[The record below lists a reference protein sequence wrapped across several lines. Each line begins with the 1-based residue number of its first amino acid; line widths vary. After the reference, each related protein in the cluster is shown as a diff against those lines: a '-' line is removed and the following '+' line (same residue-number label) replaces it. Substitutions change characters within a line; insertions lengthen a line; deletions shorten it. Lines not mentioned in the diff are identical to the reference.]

1 MDISDKILLAHGS
14 GGRLSH
20 ELIEKVFKARFSNA
34 LLNQGDDAAEFKLQ
48 NSDLSAEALAKAEC
62 RIAFTTDTYVV
73 KPLFFPGGDIGRLA
87 VCGTVNDLAMKG
99 ATPLYL
105 SVGFIIEE
113 GFPFETLEKVVDS
126 MSAAAKEAG
135 VSIVTGDTKVVD
147 KGACDGLFI
156 NTSGVGVIPEGV
168 NVSGSLATPG
178 DVIIISG
185 TVGDHGAA
193 VINARNNFGLSG
205 NLYSDVAPL
214 GGLVSAIMKAGKVKV
229 LRDPTR
235 GGLATTLNEIAGQSK
250 MTINIEE
257 KRIPIKPEVKGACE
271 MLGLDPLYVANEG
284 KLIAIVSSEDA
295 ESILKIMLQDRLG
308 KDAAIIGKI
317 EAGKPQVLLTTF
329 LGSKRPVM
337 MLEGEA
343 LPRIC

>member
-1 MDISDKILLAHGS
+1 MGVADKILLAHGS

-20 ELIEKVFKARFSNA
+20 ELIEKVFKTRFSNA
-34 LLNQGDDAAEFKLQ
+34 LLNQGDDSAEFRM
-48 NSDLSAEALAKAEC
+48 AKAES
-62 RIAFTTDTYVV
+62 RMAFTTDSYVV

-99 ATPLYL
+99 ARPLYL

-113 GFPFETLEKVVDS
+113 GFSLEMLGKVADS
-126 MSAAAKEAG
+126 MAAAAKEAG

-168 NVSGSLATPG
+168 EISGSLAVPG
-178 DVIIISG
+178 DVVIISG
-185 TVGDHGAA
+185 SIGDHGAA

-205 NLYSDVAPL
+205 NLLSDAAPL
-214 GGLVSAIMKAGKVKV
+214 NGLVGAMLKTGLIHV

-235 GGLATTLNEIAGQSK
+235 GGLATTLNEIALQSK
-250 MTINIEE
+250 VIINIEE
-257 KRIPIKPEVKGACE
+257 EKIPVKQEVKGACE

-284 KLIAIVSSEDA
+284 KLIAIVPREDSEK
-295 ESILKIMLQDRLG
+295 ILSVMRRDPLG
-308 KDAAIIGKI
+308 KDAAIIGSVQT
-317 EAGKPQVLLTTF
+317 GKPQVLLTTF
-329 LGSKRPVM
+329 LGSRRPLM

>member
-1 MDISDKILLAHGS
+1 MIYPLVNGMNNNRSVILAHGS
-14 GGRLSH
+14 GGRISH
-20 ELIEKVFKARFSNA
+20 ELIEKVFKTRFSNA
-34 LLNQGDDAAEFKLQ
+34 LLNQGDDAAECKIQ
-48 NSDLSAEALAKAEC
+48 NSKFK
-62 RIAFTTDTYVV
+62 IAFTTDSYVV

-99 ATPLYL
+99 AKALYL
-105 SVGFIIEE
+105 SAGFIIEE
-113 GFPFETLEKVVDS
+113 GFSLETLEKVADS
-126 MSAAAKEAG
+126 MAAAAKEAG
-135 VSIVTGDTKVVD
+135 VFIVTGDTKVVD

-168 NVSGSLATPG
+168 NVSGSLAVPG
-178 DVIIISG
+178 DAVILSG

-205 NLYSDVAPL
+205 SLFSDAAPL
-214 GGLVSAIMKAGKVKV
+214 NGLAGAMLKAGMIHV

-235 GGLATTLNEIAGQSK
+235 GGLATTLNEIALQSK
-250 MTINIEE
+250 VTINIEE
-257 KRIPIKPEVKGACE
+257 EKIPVKQEVKGACE

-284 KLIAIVSSEDA
+284 KLIAIVPQEDSEK
-295 ESILKIMLQDRLG
+295 ILSVMRQYPLG
-308 KDAAIIGKI
+308 KAAAIIGKV
-317 EAGKPQVLLTTF
+317 EAGQPRVLLTTF
-329 LGSKRPVM
+329 LGSKRPLM

>member
-1 MDISDKILLAHGS
+1 METSNKILLAHGS

-20 ELIEKVFKARFSNA
+20 ELIEKVFKSRFSNPM
-34 LLNQGDDAAEFKLQ
+34 LEQGDDSAEFRIS
-48 NSDLSAEALAKAEC
+48 NSEF
-62 RIAFTTDTYVV
+62 RMAFTTDSYVV

-113 GFPFETLEKVVDS
+113 GLSFEILEKVADS
-126 MSAAAKEAG
+126 MAQAAQEAG

-156 NTSGVGVIPEGV
+156 NASGVGVIPEGV
-168 NVSGSLATPG
+168 NVSGALAAPG
-178 DVIIISG
+178 DAVIISG
-185 TVGDHGAA
+185 SVGDHGAA

-205 NLYSDVAPL
+205 DLFSDVAPL
-214 GGLVSAIMKAGKVKV
+214 NGLVSSLLKAGSIHV

-235 GGLATTLNEIAGQSK
+235 GGLATTLNEISRQSK
-250 MTINIEE
+250 VAIAIEE
-257 KRIPIKPEVKGACE
+257 EKIPVKPEVKGACE

-284 KLIAIVSSEDA
+284 KLIAIVPGGEA
-295 ESILKIMLQDRLG
+295 EGILKAMRQDPLG
-308 KDAAIIGKI
+308 REAAIIGQV
-317 EAGKPQVLLTTF
+317 ESGKPQVLLKTF
-329 LGSKRPVM
+329 LGSRRPLM

>member
-1 MDISDKILLAHGS
+1 MLAHGS

-20 ELIEKVFKARFSNA
+20 ELIEKVFKTRFSNPM
-34 LLNQGDDAAEFKLQ
+34 LDQGDDAAELRMQ
-48 NSDLSAEALAKAEC
+48 NANCK
-62 RIAFTTDTYVV
+62 IAFTTDSYVV

-105 SVGFIIEE
+105 SAGFIIEE
-113 GFPFETLEKVVDS
+113 GLPLEILEKVVDS
-126 MSAAAKEAG
+126 MAIAAREAG

-156 NTSGVGVIPEGV
+156 NTSGVGIILEGIDI
-168 NVSGSLATPG
+168 SGANAAPG
-178 DVIIISG
+178 DVVIISG
-185 TVGDHGAA
+185 SIGDHGAA
-193 VINARNNFGLSG
+193 VINARNDFGLRG
-205 NLYSDVAPL
+205 NLLSDVAPL
-214 GGLVSAIMKAGKVKV
+214 GGLVNAILKAGKVKA

-250 MTINIEE
+250 VSINIEE
-257 KRIPIKPEVKGACE
+257 GKIPVKPEVKGACE

-284 KLIAIVSSEDA
+284 KLIAIVAGRDA
-295 ESILKIMLQDRLG
+295 EGILKAMRQDPLG
-308 KDAAIIGKI
+308 RDAAIIGKV
-317 EAGKPQVLLTTF
+317 EAGKPQVLLTTL
-329 LGSKRPVM
+329 LGSRRPLM

>member
-1 MDISDKILLAHGS
+1 MNNNRSVILAHGS
-14 GGRLSH
+14 GGRISH
-20 ELIEKVFKARFSNA
+20 ELIEKVFKTRFSNA
-34 LLNQGDDAAEFKLQ
+34 LLNQGDDAAECKIQ
-48 NSDLSAEALAKAEC
+48 NSKFK
-62 RIAFTTDTYVV
+62 IAFTTDSYVV

-99 ATPLYL
+99 AKALYL
-105 SVGFIIEE
+105 SAGFIIEE
-113 GFPFETLEKVVDS
+113 GFSLETLEKVADS
-126 MSAAAKEAG
+126 MAAAAKEAE

-168 NVSGSLATPG
+168 NVSGSLAVPG
-178 DVIIISG
+178 DVVIISG
-185 TVGDHGAA
+185 SIGDHGTA

-205 NLYSDVAPL
+205 NLLSDVAPL
-214 GGLVSAIMKAGKVKV
+214 NGLAGAMLKAGLIHV

-235 GGLATTLNEIAGQSK
+235 GGLATTLNEIAMQSK
-250 MTINIEE
+250 VTINIEE
-257 KRIPIKPEVKGACE
+257 EKIPVKQEVKGACE

-284 KLIAIVSSEDA
+284 KLIAIVPQEDSEK
-295 ESILKIMLQDRLG
+295 ILSVMRQYPLG
-308 KDAAIIGKI
+308 KDAAIIGKV
-317 EAGKPQVLLTTF
+317 EAGQPQVLLTTF
-329 LGSKRPVM
+329 LGSKRPLM

>member
-1 MDISDKILLAHGS
+1 MGVTDKILLAHGS

-20 ELIEKVFKARFSNA
+20 ELIEKIFKTRFSNPM
-34 LLNQGDDAAEFKLQ
+34 LDQGDDSAEFRI
-48 NSDLSAEALAKAEC
+48 AKAES
-62 RIAFTTDTYVV
+62 RMAFTTDSYVV

-99 ATPLYL
+99 AKPRYL
-105 SVGFIIEE
+105 SAGFIIEE
-113 GFPFETLEKVVDS
+113 GFPIETLEKVADS
-126 MSAAAKEAG
+126 MVAAAKEAG

-168 NVSGSLATPG
+168 EIAGSLAVPGDVVIVSGS
-178 DVIIISG
+178 I
-185 TVGDHGAA
+185 GDHGAA

-205 NLYSDVAPL
+205 NLLSDTAPL
-214 GGLVSAIMKAGKVKV
+214 QGLVQAMMGSGKVHV

-235 GGLATTLNEIAGQSK
+235 GGLATTLNEISLQSEV
-250 MTINIEE
+250 TINIEE
-257 KRIPIKPEVKGACE
+257 EKIPVRPEVKGACE

-284 KLIAIVSSEDA
+284 KLIAIVPPEDSEK
-295 ESILKIMLQDRLG
+295 ILSVMRQYPLG
-308 KDAAIIGKI
+308 KDAAIIGRV
-317 EAGKPQVLLTTF
+317 EAGKPQVLLTTL
-329 LGSKRPVM
+329 LGSRRPLV

>member
-1 MDISDKILLAHGS
+1 MEGKVVLLSHGS

-20 ELIEKVFKARFSNA
+20 ELIEKVFKPRFSNSM
-34 LLNQGDDAAEFKLQ
+34 LDQGDDAAEFKMQ
-48 NSDLSAEALAKAEC
+48 NANC
-62 RIAFTTDTYVV
+62 RIAFTTDSYVV

-113 GFPFETLEKVVDS
+113 GFSVETLEKVVDS
-126 MSAAAKEAG
+126 MTAAAKEAG

-168 NVSGSLATPG
+168 NVSGSLAAPG
-178 DVIIISG
+178 DVVIISG
-185 TVGDHGAA
+185 NIGDHGAA

-205 NLYSDVAPL
+205 NLFSDVAPL
-214 GGLVSAIMKAGKVKV
+214 NGLVSSVLKAGSIHV

-250 MTINIEE
+250 VTINIEE
-257 KRIPIKPEVKGACE
+257 EKIPVKPEVKGACE

-284 KLIAIVSSEDA
+284 KLIAIVASEDA
-295 ESILKIMLQDRLG
+295 ESILKVMRQDPLG
-308 KDAAIIGKI
+308 KEAAIIGKV
-317 EAGKPQVLLTTF
+317 ESGKPQVLLTTF
-329 LGSKRPVM
+329 LGSRRPLM

>member
-1 MDISDKILLAHGS
+1 MSNNDKILLAHGS
-14 GGRLSH
+14 GGRLAH
-20 ELIEKVFKARFSNA
+20 ELIEKVFKSRFSNDM
-34 LLNQGDDAAEFKLQ
+34 LNQGDDAVEFKLQ
-48 NSDLSAEALAKAEC
+48 NANCK
-62 RIAFTTDTYVV
+62 IAFTTDTYVV

-99 ATPLYL
+99 AKPLYL

-113 GFPFETLEKVVDS
+113 GFLLEMLEKVADS
-126 MSAAAKEAG
+126 MAIAAKEAG

-156 NTSGVGVIPEGV
+156 NTSGVGEIPEGV
-168 NVSGSLATPG
+168 TVSGSLAAPG
-178 DVIIISG
+178 DVVIVSG
-185 TVGDHGAA
+185 SIGDHGAA

-205 NLYSDVAPL
+205 NLFSDVAPL
-214 GGLVSAIMKAGKVKV
+214 NGLVSSLLKAGRVHV

-235 GGLATTLNEIAGQSK
+235 GGLATTLNEIAGQSNV
-250 MTINIEE
+250 TITIEE
-257 KRIPIKPEVKGACE
+257 EKIPVKPEVKGACE

-284 KLIAIVSSEDA
+284 KLIAIVAKEDSEK
-295 ESILKIMLQDRLG
+295 ILS
-308 KDAAIIGKI
+308 AIRQEQRGREATVIGRV

-329 LGSKRPVM
+329 LGSRRPLM

>member
-1 MDISDKILLAHGS
+1 MEISNKILLSHGS

-20 ELIEKVFKARFSNA
+20 ELIEKVFKFRFSNA
-34 LLNQGDDAAEFKLQ
+34 LLNQGDDSAEFRIR
-48 NSDLSAEALAKAEC
+48 NSEF
-62 RIAFTTDTYVV
+62 RMAFTTDTYVV

-99 ATPLYL
+99 AQPLYL

-113 GFPFETLEKVVDS
+113 GLSLETLEKVVDS
-126 MSAAAKEAG
+126 MAIAAKEAS

-156 NTSGVGVIPEGV
+156 NTTGVGVIPEGV
-168 NVSGSLATPG
+168 NVSGSLAAPG
-178 DVIIISG
+178 DAVIISG
-185 TVGDHGAA
+185 SIGDHGAA

-205 NLYSDVAPL
+205 NLLSDAAPL
-214 GGLVSAIMKAGKVKV
+214 GGLVNAILKAGKVKA

-235 GGLATTLNEIAGQSK
+235 GGMATTLNEIADQSK
-250 MTINIEE
+250 VTINIEE
-257 KRIPIKPEVKGACE
+257 GKIPIKPEVKGACE

-284 KLIAIVSSEDA
+284 KLIAIVPGEDVDN
-295 ESILKIMLQDRLG
+295 ILKAMRQDPLG

-329 LGSKRPVM
+329 LGSRRPLM

>member
-1 MDISDKILLAHGS
+1 MGVTDKILLAHGS

-20 ELIEKVFKARFSNA
+20 ELIEKVFKTRFSNA
-34 LLNQGDDAAEFKLQ
+34 LLNQGDDAAECKLQ
-48 NSDLSAEALAKAEC
+48 TANCK
-62 RIAFTTDTYVV
+62 IAFTTDSYVV

-99 ATPLYL
+99 ARPLYL

-113 GFPFETLEKVVDS
+113 GFSLETLEKVADS
-126 MSAAAKEAG
+126 MAAAAKEAG
-135 VSIVTGDTKVVD
+135 VAIVTGDTKVVD

-168 NVSGSLATPG
+168 EISGSLAVPG
-178 DVIIISG
+178 DLVIISG
-185 TVGDHGAA
+185 SIGDHGAA

-205 NLYSDVAPL
+205 NLLSDAAPL
-214 GGLVSAIMKAGKVKV
+214 NGLVGEMLKAGMIHV

-235 GGLATTLNEIAGQSK
+235 GGLATTLNEIALQSK
-250 MTINIEE
+250 VTINIEE
-257 KRIPIKPEVKGACE
+257 EKIPVKQEVKGACE

-284 KLIAIVSSEDA
+284 KLIAIVPREDSEK
-295 ESILKIMLQDRLG
+295 ILSAMRQDPLG
-308 KDAAIIGKI
+308 KDAAIIGKV

-329 LGSKRPVM
+329 LGSKRPLM

>member
-1 MDISDKILLAHGS
+1 LIYPLVNGMNNNRSVILAHGS

-20 ELIEKVFKARFSNA
+20 ELIEKVFKIRFSND
-34 LLNQGDDAAEFKLQ
+34 LLNQGDDAAECKLQ
-48 NSDLSAEALAKAEC
+48 TANCK
-62 RIAFTTDTYVV
+62 IAFTTDSYVV

-99 ATPLYL
+99 AKPLYI
-105 SVGFIIEE
+105 SAGFIIEE
-113 GFPFETLEKVVDS
+113 GFPLETLERVADS
-126 MSAAAKEAG
+126 MAAAAKEAG
-135 VSIVTGDTKVVD
+135 ISIVTGDTKVVD

-156 NTSGVGVIPEGV
+156 NTSGVGTIPE
-168 NVSGSLATPG
+168 NVEISGSLAVPG
-178 DVIIISG
+178 DVVIISG
-185 TVGDHGAA
+185 SIGDHGAA

-205 NLYSDVAPL
+205 NLLSDVAPL
-214 GGLVSAIMKAGKVKV
+214 NGMVEAMLNAGLIHV

-235 GGLATTLNEIAGQSK
+235 GGLATTLNEIARQSK
-250 MTINIEE
+250 VTVNIKEE
-257 KRIPIKPEVKGACE
+257 KIPVKPEVKGACE

-284 KLIAIVSSEDA
+284 KLIAVVPEEDA
-295 ESILKIMLQDRLG
+295 GKILESLRQDPLG

-317 EAGKPQVLLTTF
+317 ETGKPQVLLTTF
-329 LGSKRPVM
+329 LGSRRPLM

>member
-1 MDISDKILLAHGS
+1 VTNKILLAHGS

-20 ELIEKVFKARFSNA
+20 ELIEKVFKSRFSNA
-34 LLNQGDDAAEFKLQ
+34 MLEQGDDSAEFRIQ
-48 NSDLSAEALAKAEC
+48 NSEF

-99 ATPLYL
+99 AMPLYL

-113 GFPFETLEKVVDS
+113 GLPLDILEKTVDS
-126 MSAAAKEAG
+126 MALAAREAG
-135 VSIVTGDTKVVD
+135 VSVVTGDTKVVD

-156 NTSGVGVIPEGV
+156 NTAGVGEIPEGV
-168 NVSGSLATPG
+168 NVSGSLAAPG
-178 DVIIISG
+178 DVVIISG
-185 TVGDHGAA
+185 SIGDHGAA

-205 NLYSDVAPL
+205 NLFSDVAPL
-214 GGLVSAIMKAGKVKV
+214 NGLVSAMLKAGIIHV

-250 MTINIEE
+250 VTIAIEE
-257 KRIPIKPEVKGACE
+257 EKIPVKPEVKGACE

-284 KLIAIVSSEDA
+284 KLIAIVAGGDA
-295 ESILKIMLQDRLG
+295 EGILQAMRQDPLG
-308 KDAAIIGKI
+308 KEAAIIGQV
-317 EAGKPQVLLTTF
+317 ETGKPQVLLTTF
-329 LGSKRPVM
+329 LGSRRPLM

>member
-1 MDISDKILLAHGS
+1 MGVSDKILLAHGS

-20 ELIEKVFKARFSNA
+20 ELIEKVFKTRFSNA
-34 LLNQGDDAAEFKLQ
+34 LLNQGDDSVEFRIQ
-48 NSDLSAEALAKAEC
+48 NSES
-62 RIAFTTDTYVV
+62 RMAFTTDSYVV

-99 ATPLYL
+99 AKPLYL
-105 SVGFIIEE
+105 SAGFIIEE
-113 GFPFETLEKVVDS
+113 GFPLETLEKVADS
-126 MSAAAKEAG
+126 MAAAAKEAG

-168 NVSGSLATPG
+168 NVSGSLAAPG
-178 DVIIISG
+178 DVVIISG
-185 TVGDHGAA
+185 TIGDHGAA

-205 NLYSDVAPL
+205 NLLSDAAPL
-214 GGLVSAIMKAGKVKV
+214 NGLAGAMLKAGMVHV

-235 GGLATTLNEIAGQSK
+235 GGLATTLNEIALQSK
-250 MTINIEE
+250 AIINIEE
-257 KRIPIKPEVKGACE
+257 EKIPVKPEVKGACE

-284 KLIAIVSSEDA
+284 KLIAIVPREDSEK
-295 ESILKIMLQDRLG
+295 ILSAMHQDPLG
-308 KDAAIIGKI
+308 KDAVIIGKI

-329 LGSKRPVM
+329 LGSRRPLM

>member
-1 MDISDKILLAHGS
+1 MEINNKILLAHGS

-20 ELIEKVFKARFSNA
+20 ELIEKVFKSRFSNA
-34 LLNQGDDAAEFKLQ
+34 MLNQGDDSAEFRIQPFDKAQ
-48 NSDLSAEALAKAEC
+48 GKNSEF
-62 RIAFTTDTYVV
+62 RIAFTTDSYVV

-99 ATPLYL
+99 AKPLYL

-113 GFPFETLEKVVDS
+113 GFSLETLEKVADS
-126 MSAAAKEAG
+126 MAAAAKEAG
-135 VSIVTGDTKVVD
+135 VFIVTGDTKVVD

-168 NVSGSLATPG
+168 NVSGSLAAPG
-178 DVIIISG
+178 DVVILSG
-185 TVGDHGAA
+185 SIGDHGAA
-193 VINARNNFGLSG
+193 VINARNNFGLRG
-205 NLYSDVAPL
+205 NLKSDAAPL
-214 GGLVSAIMKAGKVKV
+214 NGLVCSMLKSGMIHV

-235 GGLATTLNEIAGQSK
+235 GGLATTLNEITGQSK
-250 MTINIEE
+250 VTIIIEE
-257 KRIPIKPEVKGACE
+257 EKIPIKPEVKGACE

-284 KLIAIVSSEDA
+284 KLIAIVPQEDSEK
-295 ESILKIMLQDRLG
+295 ILKAMRQDLLG
-308 KDAAIIGKI
+308 KDAAIIGKV
-317 EAGKPQVLLTTF
+317 EPGKPQALLTTF
-329 LGSKRPVM
+329 LGSRRPLM

>member
-1 MDISDKILLAHGS
+1 MSVSNKILLAHGS

-20 ELIEKVFKARFSNA
+20 ELIEKVFKSRFSNA
-34 LLNQGDDAAEFKLQ
+34 MLTQGDDAVEFRIQ
-48 NSDLSAEALAKAEC
+48 NSEF
-62 RIAFTTDTYVV
+62 RMAFTTDSYVV

-99 ATPLYL
+99 ARPLYL

-113 GFPFETLEKVVDS
+113 GLPLETLEKVVDS
-126 MSAAAKEAG
+126 MSAAAKETG

-156 NTSGVGVIPEGV
+156 NTAGVGEIPEGV
-168 NVSGSLATPG
+168 NVSGALAAPG
-178 DVIIISG
+178 DAVIISG
-185 TVGDHGAA
+185 SVGDHGAA

-205 NLYSDVAPL
+205 NLFSDVAPL
-214 GGLVSAIMKAGKVKV
+214 NGLVSSLLKAGSIHV

-235 GGLATTLNEIAGQSK
+235 GGLATTLNEIALQSK
-250 MTINIEE
+250 ITIVIEE
-257 KRIPIKPEVKGACE
+257 DKIPVNPEVKGACE

-284 KLIAIVSSEDA
+284 KLIAIVTGGDA
-295 ESILKIMLQDRLG
+295 EGILKAMRQDSLG
-308 KDAAIIGKI
+308 KNAAIIGKV

-329 LGSKRPVM
+329 LGSRRPLM